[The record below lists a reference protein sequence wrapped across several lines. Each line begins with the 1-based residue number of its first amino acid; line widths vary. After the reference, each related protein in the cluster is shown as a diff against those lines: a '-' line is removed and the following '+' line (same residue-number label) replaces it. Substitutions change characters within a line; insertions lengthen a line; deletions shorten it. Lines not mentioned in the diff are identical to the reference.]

1 MDVPGG
7 ESVPALHTGL
17 ARPLG
22 VGAGRGSPRVSRYLW
37 RKETKPDDISGNI
50 LPNIL
55 LTMNMFC
62 IRVISCYLLVNKFGK
77 YFYVHYYFSQFKA
90 YSRHIQ
96 GLLKAKVRINLPITL
111 LLSLS
116 HRAGAVFLRRHRN
129 IYCVPKTDQLHKN
142 QYLNMVIVNIKLS
155 YKDQYLTVV
164 IANSKLSYEDQ
175 HQSYLYRPI
184 SYNCYCQHQ
193 SFI

>member
-1 MDVPGG
+1 MSQEVRVFLPFTLGLPGLSG
-7 ESVPALHTGL
+7 WERAEVALESAATSG
-17 ARPLG
+17 
-22 VGAGRGSPRVSRYLW
+22 

-62 IRVISCYLLVNKFGK
+62 IRVISCYLLVNEFGK

-164 IANSKLSYEDQ
+164 IANSKLCYEDQ